1 MGDAFVNSPAGPE
14 KQGGAARFTRARLL
28 LKCNTSVF
36 QETPDDSGGPVQ
48 HRNAGS
54 QALEYKALQGSPDD
68 AGATGA
74 PAASAASSEIAPGL
88 KSAEAIVSTVTQRH
102 GASNGAPPVSRRA
115 VAPTDGEGRD
125 GIYGALDLGTNNC
138 RLLLA
143 RPSRRGFRVVDA
155 FSRIIRLGEGVSQSG
170 RLSDAAM
177 ERTFDALKVCAAKME
192 RARVHRS
199 RLVATEACRIAENG
213 VAFLADV
220 RTRLGLDIEVLTPEI
235 EARLAVSGSA
245 ALIDPCCDYVLV
257 FDIGGGSSE
266 LILLDLS
273 RRGGRRDRRF
283 AGRIDAQHCMAAW
296 TSLPIGVVTLAE
308 RFGGRHVS
316 PEDFEAM
323 IAETQERLKPFE
335 ARHRVSERLR
345 GKRMHMLGTSGTV
358 TTVAGIHLGLQRYDR
373 NRVDGCWLNVTD
385 VRAVTFELL
394 ARTYEQ
400 RIAEPCIGRD
410 RADLVLAGCAILEA
424 VLRLWPCDRLRVADR
439 GLREG
444 ILTTLMS
451 EDGVLRSGGRR
462 RSGRR

>member
-1 MGDAFVNSPAGPE
+1 
-14 KQGGAARFTRARLL
+14 L
-28 LKCNTSVF
+28 C
-36 QETPDDSGGPVQ
+36 
-48 HRNAGS
+48 RNAGS
-54 QALEYKALQGSPDD
+54 QALEYKTLPAYPDD
-68 AGATGA
+68 GTAEA
-74 PAASAASSEIAPGL
+74 PGASAAADEIAPAL
-88 KSAEAIVSTVTQRH
+88 RATEAVPAAIHARH
-102 GASNGAPPVSRRA
+102 GGSGASQPRLRRVPAKADNGAR
-115 VAPTDGEGRD
+115 E

-143 RPSRRGFRVVDA
+143 KPSRRGFRVVDA
-155 FSRIIRLGEGVSQSG
+155 FSRIIRLGEGVGQSG
-170 RLSDAAM
+170 HLSDAAM
-177 ERTFDALKVCAAKME
+177 ARTFDALKVCAAKME
-192 RARVHRS
+192 RAQVCRS
-199 RLVATEACRIAENG
+199 RLVATEACRIAGNG
-213 VAFLADV
+213 EAFLADV
-220 RTRLGLDIEVLTPEI
+220 RERLGLDIEILTPES

-245 ALIDPCCDYVLV
+245 ALIDPECDYVVV

-273 RRGGRRDRRF
+273 RRGGRRD
-283 AGRIDAQHCMAAW
+283 AQSCMVAW

-308 RFGGRHVS
+308 RFGGRHVT

-323 IAETQERLKPFE
+323 IAETLQRLGEFE
-335 ARHRVSERLR
+335 TRHRVSERLR

-358 TTVAGIHLGLQRYDR
+358 TTVAGIHLGLPRYDR

-385 VRAVTFELL
+385 VRTVTGTLL
-394 ARTYEQ
+394 AHSYEQ

-451 EDGVLRSGGRR
+451 EDGVLRGGRR
-462 RSGRR
+462 RGRRR